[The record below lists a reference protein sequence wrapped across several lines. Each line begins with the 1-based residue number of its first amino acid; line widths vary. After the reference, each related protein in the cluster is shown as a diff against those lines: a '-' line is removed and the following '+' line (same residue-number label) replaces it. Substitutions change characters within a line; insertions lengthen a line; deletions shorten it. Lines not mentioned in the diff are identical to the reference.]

1 MAERIHSFREITAQY
16 DVVLCDVWGVL
27 HNGVEAF
34 AFASEALA
42 EARAAGLT
50 VVLITNSPRPFP
62 GVKVQIRG
70 LGVLDESYDRIVTSG
85 DVTRALISSG
95 PEKVYFIGADKDR
108 PLLDGLGV
116 EEVGLNEAG
125 IVVCA
130 GLREDEVETVED
142 YHAELEALAAR
153 HLPFICANPDLVVER
168 GHRLI
173 PCAGAL
179 AALYDTLGGTTLI
192 AGKPHRPIY
201 EKTLAEARD
210 VRGDFN
216 GRRVIAIGD
225 GMPTDVRGAEAFGLD
240 VLYISGG
247 IHAAEYVE
255 GGRTDEAKLAAF
267 LEREGATPKWWMPRL
282 K

>member
-1 MAERIHSFREITAQY
+1 MAERIDTFREIAGYY

-34 AFASEALA
+34 ASASSALA

-62 GVKVQIRG
+62 GVKTQIRG
-70 LGVLDESYDRIVTSG
+70 LGVLDEAYDRIVTSG

-95 PEKVYFIGADKDR
+95 PENIYFIGAEKDH

-116 EEVGLNEAG
+116 TVVAPEKAG

-130 GLREDEVETVED
+130 GLRDDEAETPED
-142 YHAELEALAAR
+142 YRAELEVLAAR

-179 AALYDTLGGTTLI
+179 AKLYDELGGSTLI

-201 EKTLAEARD
+201 EKTFEEARE
-210 VRGDFN
+210 VRGGFDKA
-216 GRRVIAIGD
+216 RVIAIGD
-225 GMPTDVRGAEAFGLD
+225 GMPTDIRGAEAFGLD

-247 IHAAEYVE
+247 IHAQEYVID
-255 GGRTDEAKLAAF
+255 GRTDETLLDAF
-267 LEREGATPKWWMPRL
+267 LKREGAAPKWWMPRL
-282 K
+282 Q